1 MSYVTTAQMIE
12 RYGRSLLLDLT
23 DRADPPVGEINQS
36 TMDAAFQTAAAMID
50 GYLAT
55 RYRLPLNPMSDLIQ
69 PLAEKLV
76 IYDLHTY
83 TPDQKITDE
92 HKNAIATLKLIAAGT
107 LRLPSDGIEPQGTGG
122 TGAQSTDR
130 DREMTPDKLSGFI

>member
-1 MSYVTTAQMIE
+1 MHV
-12 RYGRSLLLDLT
+12 RCLT
-23 DRADPPVGEINQS
+23 NAKAYDPCR
-36 TMDAAFQTAAAMID
+36 
-50 GYLAT
+50 YLAT

-92 HKNAIATLKLIAAGT
+92 HKNAIATLKLIADGT
-107 LRLPSDGIEPQGTGG
+107 LRLPSGGIEPQGTGG